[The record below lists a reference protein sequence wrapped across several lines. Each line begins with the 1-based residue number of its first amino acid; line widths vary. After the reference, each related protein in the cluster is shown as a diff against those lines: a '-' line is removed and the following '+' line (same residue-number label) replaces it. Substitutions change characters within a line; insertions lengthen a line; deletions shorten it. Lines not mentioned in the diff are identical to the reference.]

1 MTLRAG
7 FVGAGRMADLHAR
20 CLADVDGCEV
30 AGFVDVDAGRAAA
43 ARETHGAAFADT
55 TLEPHLHEL
64 DAVWVTTPPF
74 AHREPAE
81 TALAADVA
89 VYLEK
94 PLAVAP
100 ADARA
105 IADAA
110 AASDAP
116 STVGYHYREESVVR
130 TLRDLR
136 AAGRLGEPLSF
147 AGTWWGW
154 IGPLT
159 WWKDAARSGG
169 QTVEQATHLYD
180 LARTILGEAERVSAV
195 ADTLAYADDPEM
207 TGEDVASASVRFER
221 GVGSFTTTCAAHDYT
236 VRAEL
241 LYEDATVRI
250 PSFKRLEVHYE
261 EDPVETYEFDDE
273 GDYLHPPNP
282 AYRRLDRRFVEAVRD
297 GDEGPVPPADALRTY
312 ELTRAV
318 LRAAETGES
327 VVPGADRGDG
337 DGDGGG
343 TDGTGGDGGGT
354 DGTGGDGGT
363 EEGADA

>member
-1 MTLRAG
+1 MTLTAG

-30 AGFVDVDAGRAAA
+30 AGFVDVDADRAAA
-43 ARETHGAAFADT
+43 AREAHDADFAAT

-74 AHREPAE
+74 AHREPAAA
-81 TALAADVA
+81 ALAADVG

-94 PLAVAP
+94 PLAVDP
-100 ADARA
+100 GDARA
-105 IADAA
+105 VADAA

-116 STVGYHYREESVVR
+116 CTVGYHYREESVVR
-130 TLRDLR
+130 TLRELR
-136 AAGRLGEPLSF
+136 TEGRLGEPLSF

-154 IGPLT
+154 IGPLP
-159 WWKDAARSGG
+159 WWKDASRSGG

-180 LARTILGEAERVSAV
+180 LARTVLGEPVRVSAV
-195 ADTLAYADDPEM
+195 ADTLAFADDPEM

-241 LYEDATVRI
+241 LFSEATVRM

-261 EDPVETYEFDDE
+261 EDPVETYAFDDE

-282 AYRRLDRRFVEAVRD
+282 AYRRLDRKFVDAVRD
-297 GDEGPVPPADALRTY
+297 GGEGPVTAADARRTY

-318 LRAAETGES
+318 CRAAETGES
-327 VVPGADRGDG
+327 VVPGA
-337 DGDGGG
+337 G
-343 TDGTGGDGGGT
+343 TDG
-354 DGTGGDGGT
+354 
-363 EEGADA
+363 GAEA